1 MPEINYGQMVLELER
16 CAGGRCPVRL
26 VSHAGG
32 TIIRPDRILTA
43 LEAVLK
49 ETA

>member
-26 VSHAGG
+26 VPHAGG
-32 TIIRPDRILTA
+32 TIIRPEKILA
-43 LEAVLK
+43 SLEAALK
-49 ETA
+49 EKA

>member
-16 CAGGRCPVRL
+16 CGGGSCPVRL
-26 VSHAGG
+26 VPHAGG
-32 TIIRPDRILTA
+32 AIIQPDRILTA
-43 LEAVLK
+43 VEEVLK